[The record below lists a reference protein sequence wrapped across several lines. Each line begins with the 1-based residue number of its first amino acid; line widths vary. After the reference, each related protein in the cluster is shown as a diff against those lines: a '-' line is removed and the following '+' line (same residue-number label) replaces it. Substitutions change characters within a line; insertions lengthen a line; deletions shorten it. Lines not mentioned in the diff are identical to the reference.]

1 MPRTPWGAPDLG
13 GVWDFRTITPLERPA
28 ELAGRARLT
37 SEEAA
42 SYEAAENR
50 RQNRDLVDPEKGGAI
65 YPPESQGG
73 VVPYNEFWYDRGDRV
88 VADRRTSLIVDPPDG
103 RLPPLQPGA
112 REQIGAAGEDL
123 PGERPVLYRAGGI
136 GADGPEDR
144 GLGERCI
151 LGFNSGPPL
160 IPAAYNNNVQI
171 FQTRDHVVILSEM
184 VHDARVVPLDGRARL
199 APAVRLWMGDGRGRW
214 EGDTL
219 VVETRNFSRRT
230 PSFNPTIT
238 TAVGSGETL
247 RLTERFTRVDADTL
261 RYEYTV
267 DDPATFTRRFTAAI
281 PMRRSELPLFEYAC
295 HEGNRGLHN
304 ILAGARAA
312 ERRAQPLT
320 KPAASATLPTVG
332 ISTEQPAPVR
342 PRQRFPAVGRS
353 GIREGETV
361 MTTQRFIAVALLAVL
376 FLPAAVAAQQMT
388 PAREALRQAG
398 HDLPTP
404 AAA

>member
-1 MPRTPWGAPDLG
+1 MTRMTRTERRLAPAGAIVGVAAALWLAPCPAAAQPENAGSLPVPRTPWGAPDLQ

-28 ELAGRARLT
+28 EFAGRARLT

-103 RLPPLQPGA
+103 RLPPLRTGA

-171 FQTRDHVVILSEM
+171 FQTRDTVVILNEM
-184 VHDARVVPLDGRARL
+184 VHDARVVPLDGRPHL
-199 APAVRLWMGDGRGRW
+199 PPAVRLWMGDARGRW

-219 VVETRNFSRRT
+219 VVETRNFSGRT

-247 RLTERFTRVDADTL
+247 RLTERFTRIDADTL

-267 DDPATFTRRFTAAI
+267 DDPATFTRPFTAAI

-312 ERRAQPLT
+312 ERRAQP
-320 KPAASATLPTVG
+320 
-332 ISTEQPAPVR
+332 
-342 PRQRFPAVGRS
+342 
-353 GIREGETV
+353 
-361 MTTQRFIAVALLAVL
+361 
-376 FLPAAVAAQQMT
+376 
-388 PAREALRQAG
+388 
-398 HDLPTP
+398 
-404 AAA
+404 